1 MSLQSSQKQT
11 PQEQELA
18 ALLISALDLEDM
30 AAEDINPEAPL
41 FDASNSE
48 SLGLDSIDAL
58 EISLAIAK
66 HYKVQLKAD
75 DETNK
80 SIFHNLRSLSNY
92 INTQRA

>member
-1 MSLQSSQKQT
+1 MSLQSSQT
-11 PQEQELA
+11 PEEHELA
-18 ALLISALDLEDM
+18 VLLISALDLEDM

-41 FDASNSE
+41 FDATNSE

-58 EISLAIAK
+58 EISLAITK

>member
-1 MSLQSSQKQT
+1 MSLQTS
-11 PQEQELA
+11 QEQALA
-18 ALLISALDLEDM
+18 VLLIDALGLEDM

-75 DETNK
+75 DESNHA
-80 SIFHNLRSLSNY
+80 IFHSLRSLSNHV
-92 INTQRA
+92 NLQRA